1 MGSSYIKGVIVIA
14 NIYLNAVRTH
24 VDLLVRRA
32 RTDKL
37 IVWDVGSDEKHDP
50 TLIAQRVYG
59 NRDDVDVVM
68 LCAGTNR
75 IGEALPMC
83 TIFLPLPTN
92 LAALKRE
99 HSKKGAYES

>member
-1 MGSSYIKGVIVIA
+1 MK

-37 IVWDVGSDEKHDP
+37 IVWDIGHDEEHDP
-50 TLIAQRVYG
+50 TLIAHRVYA
-59 NRDDVDVVM
+59 NRDDADVVM

-75 IGEALPMC
+75 IGEALPRR
-83 TIFLPLPTN
+83 TIFLPAPAS

-99 HSKKGAYES
+99 HLNNGALSYE

>member
-1 MGSSYIKGVIVIA
+1 MK

-37 IVWDVGSDEKHDP
+37 IVWDIGHDEEHDP
-50 TLIAQRVYG
+50 TLIAHRVYG
-59 NRDDVDVVM
+59 NRDDADVVM

-75 IGEALPMC
+75 IGEALPRR
-83 TIFLPLPTN
+83 TIFLPAPAS

-99 HSKKGAYES
+99 HLNNGALSYE

>member
-1 MGSSYIKGVIVIA
+1 MK
-14 NIYLNAVRTH
+14 NTYLNAVRTH

-37 IVWDVGSDEKHDP
+37 IAWDIGYDEVHDP
-50 TLIAQRVYG
+50 SLVSYRVYG
-59 NRDDVDVVM
+59 NRDDADVVM

-75 IGEALPMC
+75 IGE
-83 TIFLPLPTN
+83 PLPRRIIYLPASAS

-99 HSKKGAYES
+99 QLNNKGMVYE

>member
-1 MGSSYIKGVIVIA
+1 MK
-14 NIYLNAVRTH
+14 NTYLNAVRTH

-37 IVWDVGSDEKHDP
+37 IAWDIGYDEVHDP
-50 TLIAQRVYG
+50 SLVSYRVYG
-59 NRDDVDVVM
+59 NRDDADVVM

-75 IGEALPMC
+75 IGE
-83 TIFLPLPTN
+83 PLPRRIIYLPASSS

-99 HSKKGAYES
+99 QFNNKGMVYE

>member
-1 MGSSYIKGVIVIA
+1 MK

-37 IVWDVGSDEKHDP
+37 IVWDVGHDEDHDP
-50 TLIAQRVYG
+50 TLIAHRVYA
-59 NRDDVDVVM
+59 NRDDADVVM

-75 IGEALPMC
+75 IGEALPRR
-83 TIFLPLPTN
+83 TIFLPAPES
-92 LAALKRE
+92 LAQLKRK
-99 HSKKGAYES
+99 HLSKEIVINGL

>member
-1 MGSSYIKGVIVIA
+1 MK

-37 IVWDVGSDEKHDP
+37 IAWDVGQDEEHDP

-59 NRDDVDVVM
+59 SRDDADIVM

-75 IGEALPMC
+75 IGE
-83 TIFLPLPTN
+83 PLPRRIIY
-92 LAALKRE
+92 LPAPASVAALKRE
-99 HSKKGAYES
+99 HLTNEGMAYGR

>member
-1 MGSSYIKGVIVIA
+1 MIN

-37 IVWDVGSDEKHDP
+37 IVWDVGTDEVHDP
-50 TLIAQRVYG
+50 TLIAYRIYS

-75 IGEALPMC
+75 IGEALPRR
-83 TIFLPLPTN
+83 TIFLPSPSS

-99 HSKKGAYES
+99 HSNKGLINYA